1 MNERELER
9 RKTQL
14 CCDNGIEIKRH
25 LGMAQSLHKYLLST
39 FNTYSSVD
47 PRGKSTNDIV
57 GLRCQNK
64 ITHIR

>member
-9 RKTQL
+9 RKRQL
-14 CCDNGIEIKRH
+14 CCDNGIEIKHH

-39 FNTYSSVD
+39 FNTDSSVD
-47 PRGKSTNDIV
+47 PRGKSTNDNV
-57 GLRCQNK
+57 GLSCQNK